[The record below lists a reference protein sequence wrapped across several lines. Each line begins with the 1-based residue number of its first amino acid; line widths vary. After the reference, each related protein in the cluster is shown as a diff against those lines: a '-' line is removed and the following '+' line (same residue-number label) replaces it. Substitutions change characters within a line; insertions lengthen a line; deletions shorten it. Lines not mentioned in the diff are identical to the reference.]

1 MKSLLRDGISKFKKT
16 LTFKFN
22 KMTSPKGMEIR
33 SGAIKIAVLMFF
45 CQPPLHIPSSQL
57 I

>member
-22 KMTSPKGMEIR
+22 KMTSPKGMKIL
-33 SGAIKIAVLMFF
+33 SGEIKIVVLMFF
-45 CQPPLHIPSSQL
+45 LPAAPSYT